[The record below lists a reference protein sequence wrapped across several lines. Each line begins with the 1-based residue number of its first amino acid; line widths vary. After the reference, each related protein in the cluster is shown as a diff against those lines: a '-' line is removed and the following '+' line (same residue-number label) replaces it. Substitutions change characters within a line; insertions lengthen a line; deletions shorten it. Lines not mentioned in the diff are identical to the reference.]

1 MRADARRN
9 YEALMTAARELFLD
23 QGPDAPLDEVA
34 KRAGVGAGTLYRHF
48 PSRNDLV
55 AAVYVA
61 DIESLCDGAEKLAGD
76 AKPAEALAGFMDLYL
91 SFGMRNAGIKKTIR
105 QMLADE
111 DPRPGLT
118 LCKSRLNDVA
128 GDLLIQA
135 QDTGV
140 ARKDV
145 DSMTFLRMLH
155 GIALACEDN
164 PEMAP
169 AMLQVIKDGLFKAAE
184 RRSAAAA

>member
-9 YEALMTAARELFLD
+9 YEALMAAARELFLD

-61 DIESLCDGAEKLAGD
+61 DIEAMCDSAEKLAGGED
-76 AKPAEALAGFMDLYL
+76 PEAALHGYMDLHL
-91 SFGMRNAGIKKTIR
+91 EFSMRNSGIKKAIKE
-105 QMLADE
+105 MLADG
-111 DPRPGLT
+111 DTRPGLT
-118 LCKSRLNDVA
+118 LCKTRMYDIA
-128 GDLLIQA
+128 GETLAHA
-135 QDTGV
+135 QDAGV
-140 ARKDV
+140 VRKDV
-145 DSMTFLRMLH
+145 DTQTLLRMLH
-155 GIALACEDN
+155 GIALACEET

-169 AMLQVIKDGLFKAAE
+169 AMLQVMKAGVLAGQ
-184 RRSAAAA
+184 

>member
-9 YEALMTAARELFLD
+9 YEALMVAARELFQE

-61 DIESLCDGAEKLAGD
+61 DIESMCDSAEKIVAEEG
-76 AKPAEALAGFMDLYL
+76 PAAALSDYMDLHL
-91 SFGMRNAGIKKTIR
+91 EFTLRNTGIKKAIKE
-105 QMLADE
+105 MLADG
-111 DPRPGLT
+111 DTRPGLT
-118 LCKSRLNDVA
+118 LCKSRMTDIA
-128 GDLLIQA
+128 GDTLAHAQQA
-135 QDTGV
+135 GL

-145 DSMTFLRMLH
+145 DTTMFLRMLH
-155 GIALACEDN
+155 GIALACEEN

-169 AMLQVIKDGLFKAAE
+169 AMLQVMKSGLFTA
-184 RRSAAAA
+184 